1 MSLPS
6 SPRIQKRSSIPTPWN
21 NIYLPMCNMKR
32 SGDISMHCLSFHGFL
47 KDDNRFF
54 KFIVAMNDHIL
65 MGDIKSN
72 PNAKVNWSMPNTK
85 EYYNF
90 KGKFYIA
97 SAPIQVTRFPP
108 PKIMDDDCTAQEY
121 WEEQRIQQWQELDQK
136 TRAVFTWPSR
146 AEVPKAN
153 NIAFSC
159 QSLNDDTSI
168 IHDIAMDNF
177 CLLVYKVTDVEYF
190 DYSCYPP
197 KRRFYTYSLKSN
209 SWDIQTSNP

>member
-1 MSLPS
+1 
-6 SPRIQKRSSIPTPWN
+6 
-21 NIYLPMCNMKR
+21 MKR
-32 SGDISMHCLSFHGFL
+32 SGDISMHCLPFQGFL

-108 PKIMDDDCTAQEY
+108 PKIMDDDGTAQEY
-121 WEEQRIQQWQELDQK
+121 WEEQRIQQWQELDEK

-153 NIAFSC
+153 DIAFSC

-177 CLLVYKVTDVEYF
+177 CMLVYKVTDVEYF

-197 KRRFYTYSLKSN
+197 KRRVKRKKKL
-209 SWDIQTSNP
+209 